1 MTELTVPPLAE
12 DPFREHYRHLIL
24 ASLARQAE
32 VRSAEERE
40 HGHRLR
46 AARAEREAARLRA
59 ATGASPEPG
68 VVSRRFSRELRS
80 SIRMVWIA
88 ALALLAVDIVA
99 FGIDSWT
106 TTVADVGLMALT
118 VVWFWIAAE
127 DLVGPPEPKPAQ
139 LELFS

>member
-12 DPFREHYRHLIL
+12 DSFREHYRHLIL

-32 VRSAEERE
+32 VRSVEERGN
-40 HGHRLR
+40 GHRLR

-59 ATGASPEPG
+59 ATGVAADPA
-68 VVSRRFSRELRS
+68 VASRRFGRELRS

-106 TTVADVGLMALT
+106 TTVADVGLIALT

-127 DLVGPPEPKPAQ
+127 DLVGPPGPEPAQ